1 MNERITEELVRKV
14 FREKEFENYFMIEEQ
29 KSSNPIIQKHLK
41 NASKSGNGGGK
52 PEFILLQSDNAEN
65 LIIFECK
72 PDKKY
77 HKSKNMDN
85 AKDYAVDGALH
96 YAAYLSKAFNV
107 LAVAVSGQEEKNLQ
121 ISNYLW
127 IKGESSYRELPSTI
141 INSPHEYINFINT
154 NPQIQRTKTAELYK
168 IAGKIHNEM
177 RDKAKLSESEKPLL
191 VSAVLIALSDSIFAS
206 TYTQQPKP
214 QDLADDLIRVVEK
227 VLKNASIPQAK
238 IKNMVQPYS
247 FIQVHPELTNE
258 KVKKDGKYQK
268 NTVLVD
274 LIREID
280 LNIKPFIQTYQEFDV
295 VGKFY
300 GEFLKYT
307 GGDRKGLGIVLT
319 PKHITE
325 LMIDLVRV
333 NKDTVLLDTCTG
345 TGQFLISGMTKMIK
359 EANGDEKEIE
369 KIKKERLV
377 GVEQQPH
384 MYAMA
389 ASNMILRGDGKA
401 NLYQGSCF
409 SFTEQLLIHK
419 PNAGT
424 INPPYSQKGEGLS
437 ELDFIEH
444 MLDCLEPNS
453 LGAAIV
459 PMSVAISPNKK
470 KQDLLNKHSLEA
482 VMSMPDELFY
492 PVGTV
497 TCIIIFRAKIPHDV
511 TVESWFGYW
520 KDDGFIKTKN
530 EGRVDLNNSWE
541 EIKKKWL
548 INFYNKNEIVGECIK
563 KSVTAD
569 DEWCA
574 EAYLNTDYSQLT
586 KEDFENELKKYSIFK
601 VLSECDLNG

>member
-1 MNERITEELVRKV
+1 LSERITEELVRKT
-14 FREKEFENYFMIEEQ
+14 FRNKDFEKFFNIEEQ
-29 KSSNPIIQKHLK
+29 KSSNPIIKKYLK
-41 NASKSGNGGGK
+41 NASKVGNGSGK
-52 PEFILLQSDNAEN
+52 PEFILMQRDNTEN

-77 HKSKNMDN
+77 HQSKSLDN
-85 AKDYAVDGALH
+85 PKDYAVDGVLH
-96 YAAYLSKAFNV
+96 YAAHLSKAFNV
-107 LAVAVSGQEEKNLQ
+107 IAVAVSGIEQNHLEV
-121 ISNYLW
+121 SNFVW
-127 IKGESSYRELPSTI
+127 VKGETAYKELPSKI
-141 INSPHEYINFINT
+141 INSPHEYINTITT
-154 NPQIQRTKTAELYK
+154 NPTVQRIKTAELYK
-168 IAGKIHNEM
+168 VAGKIHNEM
-177 RDKAKLSESEKPLL
+177 RDRAQLSESEKPLL

-206 TYTQQPKP
+206 TYTKHPTP
-214 QDLADDLIRVVEK
+214 QELADDLIAKVEK

-247 FIQVHPELTNE
+247 FIQVHPELTKE
-258 KVKKDGKYQK
+258 KIKQDGRFQP
-268 NTVLVD
+268 NTILVD

-280 LNIKPFIQTYQEFDV
+280 INIKPFIKTYQEFDV

-325 LMIDLVRV
+325 LMVKLVRV
-333 NKDTVLLDTCTG
+333 NKDSIVLDTCTG
-345 TGQFLISGMTKMIK
+345 TGQFLISAMNEMIIH
-359 EANGDEKEIE
+359 ASGDENEIE

-409 SFTEQLLIHK
+409 SFTEYLRKHNPTVGI
-419 PNAGT
+419 

-437 ELDFIEH
+437 ELEFIEH
-444 MLDCLEPNS
+444 MLDCLEPNG

-459 PMSVAISPNKK
+459 PMSVAISPHKK
-470 KQDLLNKHSLEA
+470 KSDILKKHTLEA

-497 TCIIIFRAKIPHDV
+497 TCIMVFRAKVPHDSSV
-511 TVESWFGYW
+511 SSWFGYW
-520 KDDGFIKTKN
+520 KNDGFEKTKK
-530 EGRVDLNNSWE
+530 EGRVDLNNNWE
-541 EIKKKWL
+541 TIKEEWIENYL
-548 INFYNKNEIVGECIK
+548 NRNEFPGKCVRKPI
-563 KSVTAD
+563 TAD

-574 EAYLNTDYSQLT
+574 EAYLETDYSTLT
-586 KEDFENELKKYSIFK
+586 EKDFENEIKKYSIFQII
-601 VLSECDLNG
+601 SESGKND